1 MLIFKISTIVACTL
15 ADSLLP
21 LLWTDQNQDHLPR
34 LLLKKEEKRVKPN
47 SLINHK
53 TYNEQDQLGW
63 FKSPVIH
70 IRGVRR
76 ALRHSSD

>member
-34 LLLKKEEKRVKPN
+34 LLLKKEEIKIKPN

-53 TYNEQDQLGW
+53 TFNEQHQLE
-63 FKSPVIH
+63 
-70 IRGVRR
+70 
-76 ALRHSSD
+76 